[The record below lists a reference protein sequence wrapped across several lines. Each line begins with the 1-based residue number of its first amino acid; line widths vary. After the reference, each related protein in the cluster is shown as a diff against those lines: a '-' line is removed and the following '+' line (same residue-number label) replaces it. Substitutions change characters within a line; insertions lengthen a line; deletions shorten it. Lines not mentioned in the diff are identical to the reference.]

1 MKSALFCAV
10 AASVLAAASSVHAAD
25 DAASAVVE
33 ELVVTGRAGSEG
45 QKKIEASYAI
55 TVVNEEKIRMQS
67 PPSVAEV
74 LKNVPGLWVEASG
87 GVGGANIRAR
97 GIPIEGFAA
106 ISLQEDGLPV
116 QHDGG
121 LGFLNTD
128 FSFRMDETVSRVE
141 VVRGGPSSIFASYA
155 PGGTINFITRKA
167 TQPFEGLA
175 KAEIGD
181 WGYWRGDAWVGGLVN
196 GFRLGLGG
204 YYRQDDG
211 VRDPGFDANK
221 GGQVRFQVGRDFE
234 NGSIDFNVK
243 HIDDN
248 TIFYLPVPLT
258 FGSNG
263 GTAEIPSF
271 DANYGTLSGPETE
284 KLTFRTNRG
293 PFAFDQGKGSDMK
306 LTQYTLQGTLDLAGW
321 QIKEGLRYRTS
332 DLTRSALFPNTPE
345 AASVRIARDVARG
358 AALGVV
364 SGRLTYVNGGQ
375 AFDVANQNGQG
386 LVMDAAMRAQDI
398 SLDEVINDLRFTRQF
413 EVGSQSHDVALGVY
427 FARAE
432 ETFFQAGSQVL
443 IDVRD
448 NARLL
453 NLQGVNAQGVVV
465 ANFTENGFSRYGSQF
480 NNAEGKS
487 TTWALYAADEWQITE
502 KLRVDFGARW
512 EHIKLTGSNERSSA
526 INLNQ
531 TTSFAD
537 DNAISGNGIFD
548 PLDRKFDDWG
558 ATVAVNYQFN
568 PDFGA
573 YARYTKGFRL
583 PSLGDFITNPT
594 RTDPRS
600 STSDLYEAGLKLA
613 RTNVS
618 LYLTGFLTKFDSQS
632 FGETR
637 FNPATNAFESR
648 TEFASTETYGFEVEG
663 VVRPTEWFDASF
675 SATVQ
680 DPHLGKFIF
689 NERVAK
695 VGGPTGACPLGTDT
709 NPGPTSADC
718 LRPRDFTD
726 NSITRTPKVSLR
738 VTPGVNLLDGRL
750 RAEVDLQYYGKRFS
764 DLANTLTIPDYYLLN
779 AQVRFNVTDA
789 VTLYGYATNLTNEIG
804 LTEGNPR
811 AGQFISGEVG
821 SRYYLARPELGRT
834 FKAAVLYRW

>member
-1 MKSALFCAV
+1 MKSILF
-10 AASVLAAASSVHAAD
+10 AAAAASALACALPAFAAD
-25 DAASAVVE
+25 AEDASTVE
-33 ELVVTGRAGSEG
+33 ELVVTGRAGSEA

-106 ISLQEDGLPV
+106 IALQEDGLPV

-128 FSFRMDETVSRVE
+128 FSFRMDETINRVE

-167 TQPFEGLA
+167 TQPFEGIA

-196 GFRLGLGG
+196 GFRIGLGG

-221 GGQVRFQVGRDFE
+221 GGQIRFQVGRDFE

-258 FGSNG
+258 FDSKGD
-263 GTAEIPSF
+263 TAEIPGF
-271 DANYGTLSGPETE
+271 DANYGTMAGPETE
-284 KLTFRTNRG
+284 RLTFRTNRG
-293 PFAFDQGKGSDMK
+293 PYAFDQGKGSDLK
-306 LTQYTLQGTLDLAGW
+306 LTQYTAQGTLDVAGW
-321 QIKEGLRYRTS
+321 QIKEGFRYRTS

-345 AASVRIARDVARG
+345 AATTRINRDVARG
-358 AALGVV
+358 ASLGVV
-364 SGRLTYVNGGQ
+364 SGRLTYVNGGG
-375 AFDVANQNGQG
+375 AFDVANQNGTG
-386 LVMDAAMRAQDI
+386 LVMDAAMRTQDI
-398 SLDEVINDLRFTRQF
+398 SLDEIINDLRFQRRF
-413 EVGSQSHDVALGVY
+413 EMGGQSHDVAFGIY
-427 FARAE
+427 FARAKE
-432 ETFFQAGSQVL
+432 SFFQVGSQVL
-443 IDVRD
+443 LDVREQ
-448 NARLL
+448 ARLL
-453 NLQGVNAQGVVV
+453 NLQGLNASGAVV
-465 ANFTENGFSRYGSQF
+465 ADFTENGFSRYGSQF

-487 TTWALYAADEWQITE
+487 NTWALYAADEWSITD

-512 EHIKLTGSNERSSA
+512 ERIKLTGRNERSA
-526 INLNQ
+526 TINLNQ

-537 DNAISGNGIFD
+537 DQAISGNGIFD

-558 ATVAVNYQFN
+558 ATVAVNYQFM

-600 STSDLYEAGLKLA
+600 STSDLYEAGLKLSRSRIA
-613 RTNVS
+613 

-632 FGETR
+632 FSETR
-637 FNPATNAFESR
+637 FDPATNSLVSR
-648 TEFASTETYGFEVEG
+648 TEFASTETYGVELEG
-663 VVRPTEWFDASF
+663 TVRPTDWFDTSF

-689 NERVAK
+689 NESVAK
-695 VGGPTGACPLGTDT
+695 VGGATGTCPLPSDQNVAGA
-709 NPGPTSADC
+709 NC

-726 NSITRTPKVSLR
+726 HTITRTPKVSLR
-738 VTPGVNLLDGRL
+738 VTPGINLLDGRF
-750 RAEVDLQYYGKRFS
+750 RAEVDLQYFGKRFS

-779 AQVRFNVTDA
+779 AQVRYNVTDQ

-811 AGQFISGEVG
+811 AGQFISGEAG

-834 FKAAVLYRW
+834 FKAAVMYRW

>member
-1 MKSALFCAV
+1 MRAALLSAV
-10 AASVLAAASSVHAAD
+10 AVSVLAFAASAHAAD
-25 DAASAVVE
+25 ADDASTVE

-181 WGYWRGDAWVGGLVN
+181 WGYYRGDAWIGGVVN

-204 YYRQDDG
+204 YYRSDDG
-211 VRDPGFDANK
+211 VRDPGFKANE
-221 GGQVRFQVGRDFE
+221 GGQIRFQVGRDFE

-258 FGSNG
+258 FDSKGD
-263 GTAEIPSF
+263 TAEIPSF
-271 DANYGTLSGPETE
+271 DAQTGTLAGPETE

-293 PFAFDQGKGSDMK
+293 PFAFDQGKGSDLK
-306 LTQYTLQGTLDLAGW
+306 LTQYTLQGTLDVAGW
-321 QIKEGLRYRTS
+321 TIREGLRYRTS

-345 AASVRIARDVARG
+345 LASVRIARDVARG
-358 AALGVV
+358 ASLGVTQ
-364 SGRLTYVNGGQ
+364 GRLTYVNGGQ
-375 AFDVANQNGQG
+375 TFDVANQNGQG
-386 LVMDAAMRAQDI
+386 LVMDAAMRTQDI
-398 SLDEVINDLRFTRQF
+398 TLDETINDLRFTRKF
-413 EVGSQSHDVALGVY
+413 DFGGQSHDVAFGIY
-427 FARAE
+427 YARAE
-432 ETFFQAGSQVL
+432 ETFFQVGSQVL
-443 IDVRD
+443 LDVREQ
-448 NARLL
+448 ARLL
-453 NLQGVNAQGVVV
+453 NLQGLNAQGTVV
-465 ANFTENGFSRYGSQF
+465 ANFTDNGFSRYGSQF

-487 TTWALYAADEWQITE
+487 NTWALYAADEWHITD

-512 EHIKLTGSNERSSA
+512 ERIKLSGRNERSST

-531 TTSFAD
+531 TPSFAD
-537 DNAISGNGIFD
+537 DQAISGNGIFD

-558 ATVAVNYQFN
+558 ATVAVNYQFDE
-568 PDFGA
+568 DFGA

-600 STSDLYEAGLKLA
+600 SQSDLYEAGVKVA
-613 RTNVS
+613 KANVS

-632 FGETR
+632 FSETR
-637 FNPATNAFESR
+637 FDPATNSLVSR

-663 VVRPTEWFDASF
+663 QFRPVDWFDTTF

-689 NERVAK
+689 NESVAK
-695 VGGPTGACPLGTDT
+695 VNGACPLPSDQNTAG
-709 NPGPTSADC
+709 SSC
-718 LRPRDFTD
+718 LRARDFSDHT
-726 NSITRTPKVSLR
+726 IVRTPKVSLR
-738 VTPGVNLLDGRL
+738 VTPGVNLLDGKL
-750 RAEVDLQYYGKRFS
+750 RAELDVQYFGKRFS
-764 DLANTLTIPDYYLLN
+764 DLANTLTIPDYWLLN
-779 AQVRFNVTDA
+779 AQVRYNVTDNI
-789 VTLYGYATNLTNEIG
+789 TIYGYGTNLTNEIG

-811 AGQFISGEVG
+811 AGQFISGEAG

>member
-1 MKSALFCAV
+1 MKPILF
-10 AASVLAAASSVHAAD
+10 AAAAASALACALPAFAAD
-25 DAASAVVE
+25 ANAASTVE

-45 QKKIEASYAI
+45 QKKVEASYAI
-55 TVVNEEKIRMQS
+55 TTVSEEKIRMQS

-106 ISLQEDGLPV
+106 IALQEDGLPV

-155 PGGTINFITRKA
+155 PGGTINFITRKGGDE
-167 TQPFEGLA
+167 FEGLA

-181 WGYWRGDAWVGGLVN
+181 WGYWRGDAFVGGPVA
-196 GFRLGLGG
+196 GFRVGLGG
-204 YYRQDDG
+204 FYRSDDG
-211 VRDPGFDANK
+211 VRDPGWKGNK
-221 GGQVRFQVGRDFE
+221 GGQVRFSVGRDFE
-234 NGSIDFNVK
+234 NGSIDLNVK

-258 FGSNG
+258 FDSHGD
-263 GTAEIPSF
+263 TAEVPGF
-271 DANYGTLSGPETE
+271 DANYGTLAGPETS

-293 PFAFDQGKGSDMK
+293 PYAFDQTKGSDLK
-306 LTQYTLQGTLDLAGW
+306 LTQYTAQGTLEFAGW
-321 QIKEGLRYRTS
+321 QIKEGFRYRTS
-332 DLTRSALFPNTPE
+332 DFSRSALFPNTPV
-345 AASVRIARDVARG
+345 AAATRIAQDVARG
-358 AALGVV
+358 ASLGVT

-386 LVMDAAMRAQDI
+386 LVMDAALRTQDI
-398 SLDEVINDLRFTRQF
+398 TLDETINDLRFQREIELGGQT
-413 EVGSQSHDVALGVY
+413 HNVAFGIY
-427 FARAE
+427 YANAQ
-432 ETFFQAGSQVL
+432 ETFFQAGSSVL
-443 IDVRD
+443 IDVQD

-453 NLQGVNAQGVVV
+453 NSQGLNAAGAVV
-465 ANFTENGFSRYGSQF
+465 ANFTENGFSRYGTQF
-480 NNAEGKS
+480 NNAEGES
-487 TTWALYAADEWQITE
+487 DTWALYATDEWQITD

-512 EHIKLTGSNERSSA
+512 EKIKLSGRNERSST

-531 TTSFAD
+531 TPSFAD
-537 DNAISGNGIFD
+537 DQAISGNGIFD
-548 PLDRKFDDWG
+548 ALDRKFDDWG
-558 ATVAVNYQFN
+558 GSVAVNYQFQ
-568 PDFGA
+568 PDIGA

-594 RTDPRS
+594 NTAPRP
-600 STSDLYEAGLKLA
+600 STSDLYEAGLKIA
-613 RTNVS
+613 KPMFTV
-618 LYLTGFLTKFDSQS
+618 YLTGFLTKFDSQS
-632 FGETR
+632 FSETR
-637 FNPATNAFESR
+637 FDPATNAFISR
-648 TEFASTETYGFEVEG
+648 TEFASTETYGVELEG
-663 VVRPTEWFDASF
+663 TVRPTEWFDFSF
-675 SATVQ
+675 NATLQ

-695 VGGPTGACPLGTDT
+695 VAGACPLASDVNTAG
-709 NPGPTSADC
+709 SDC
-718 LRPRDFTD
+718 LRARDFTD
-726 NSITRTPKVSLR
+726 HTITRTPKISLR
-738 VTPGVNLLDGRL
+738 ATPGVNLLDGRL

-764 DLANTLTIPDYYLLN
+764 DLANTLIIPDYFLLN
-779 AQVRFNVTDA
+779 AQVRWNVTDQ

-811 AGQFISGEVG
+811 AGQFISGEAG
-821 SRYYLARPELGRT
+821 SKYYLARPELGRT
-834 FKAAVLYRW
+834 FKAAVLYRF